1 MAKAAGGE
9 MPCRLG
15 LENATALR
23 FMASMKIVARLFMT
37 AVAAILFAVAPAIV
51 HGQELGNPLP
61 GLSLDGLNTY
71 APPPTLG
78 NMPGV
83 TAGTLTLAA
92 QLTTDGPEITRGLTW
107 RVFSPTPGDDGKLPL
122 RGSAQGGTATF
133 DLEPG
138 SYLVHAAFGRAGAT
152 KRITVGA
159 DNKRETLVL
168 DAGGLKLDA
177 MLSGGV
183 RIPPGKL
190 KFTIY
195 EASENDEGE
204 RALVVP
210 DVKPNT
216 VVRLNAGTY
225 HVVSQYG
232 NVNAVIRSDIRVE
245 AGKLTEALVEH
256 KAAQITM
263 KLVREKNGE
272 AIADTSWSVLTDS
285 GDIVKET
292 VGAFASMVLAEGK
305 YSIVA
310 KNRDRIY
317 QREFQVEAGR
327 NEDVEVVTENDI
339 AAAKPEL
346 TGEEPFTDTMP
357 LGSDE
362 FSSEEEP
369 VE

>member
-1 MAKAAGGE
+1 
-9 MPCRLG
+9 MPCRLR
-15 LENATALR
+15 LENATGMRL
-23 FMASMKIVARLFMT
+23 MASMKIVARLFTT
-37 AVAAILFAVAPAIV
+37 AIAAILFAIAPAIV
-51 HGQELGNPLP
+51 HGQELGNPTP

-71 APPPTLG
+71 APAPTLG
-78 NMPGV
+78 NMPGISS
-83 TAGTLTLAA
+83 GTLTLAA
-92 QLTTDGPEITRGLTW
+92 QLTADGPEITRGLTW
-107 RVFSPTPGDDGKLPL
+107 RIFSPTPGQDGKLPL
-122 RGSAQGGTATF
+122 KGSAQGGTATF

-138 SYLVHAAFGRAGAT
+138 SYLIHAAFGRAGAT
-152 KRITVGA
+152 KRITVGS

-177 MLSGGV
+177 MLGNGI

-190 KFTIY
+190 KFSIY
-195 EASENDEGE
+195 EADENDEGD

-256 KAAQITM
+256 KAAQVTM

-272 AIADTSWSVLTDS
+272 AIADTAWSVLTDS

-327 NEDVEVVTENDI
+327 NEDVEVLTENDI
-339 AAAKPEL
+339 AAAKPVL
-346 TGEEPFTDTMP
+346 TGEEPYTDEIP
-357 LGSDE
+357 LAP
-362 FSSEEEP
+362 EEP
-369 VE
+369 SGDGEPID